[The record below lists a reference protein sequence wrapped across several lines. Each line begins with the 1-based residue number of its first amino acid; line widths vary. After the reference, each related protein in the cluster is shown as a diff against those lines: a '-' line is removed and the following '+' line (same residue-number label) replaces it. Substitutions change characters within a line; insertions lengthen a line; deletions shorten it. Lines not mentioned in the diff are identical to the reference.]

1 MSKPL
6 KIAAWIV
13 LALVVFIV
21 LMAIIGI
28 IVGPSEDAPMEPSST
43 ASVITPN
50 PTYTPLPEAIPY
62 PTYTLAPTYTP
73 QPTQTPYPTA
83 TRQPTFTPYPTAT
96 PRPTYTP
103 YPTPTRSLIRTPTT
117 PPTPTQRPTA
127 PPKPTPTSVIPSTLS
142 DLVSRVAASVV
153 QVRVGSGSGS
163 GFIFATKG
171 NTAFIATNHH
181 VIENAGS
188 GSILVQLSD
197 FSTYK
202 ALMLGAN
209 TDVDIAVLSI
219 CCHDEFVALSWE
231 TQQPNPGAQ
240 VVAVG
245 FPRSTVV
252 TTVGE
257 VLEPDALSTRH
268 GLVRHSAALNPGNS
282 GGPLFSR
289 VGKVVGINVARTV
302 SGQIVYLAVP
312 HSSIVDQ
319 LDEWTNRLI
328 ITPDPTMGTPEN
340 QGYPTVRA
348 GDSSYTVNEVLDPA
362 PFDRLNVPDDGHRLV
377 AVDVTQVAHADG
389 TRYNGFDFSVQDF
402 DSYIYP
408 RSSNRADVSP
418 RFSVGELSSGQKV
431 RGWVTFEVPIS
442 AVLVSVMV
450 ESRTLGPKVVIADL
464 TKRR

>member
-13 LALVVFIV
+13 LALVVFFVLVVIV
-21 LMAIIGI
+21 GI

-43 ASVITPN
+43 ASVLTPY
-50 PTYTPLPEAIPY
+50 PTYTPFPEATPY

-83 TRQPTFTPYPTAT
+83 APRPTYTPYPTAT

-103 YPTPTRSLIRTPTT
+103 YPTPTRALSPTPT
-117 PPTPTQRPTA
+117 PPPIPTQRPTVS
-127 PPKPTPTSVIPSTLS
+127 PKPTPTSVIPSTLN
-142 DLVSRVAASVV
+142 DLVNRVSASVV
-153 QVRVGSGSGS
+153 QIRVGSGSGS

-202 ALMLGAN
+202 ALMLGAD
-209 TDVDIAVLSI
+209 TDIDVAVLSI
-219 CCHDEFVALSWE
+219 CCHDDFVALSWE
-231 TQQPNPGAQ
+231 PQQPNPGAQ

-245 FPRSTVV
+245 FPQSAVV

-257 VLEPDALSTRH
+257 VLESDALSTRH
-268 GLVRHSAALNPGNS
+268 GLVRHSAALNPGSS
-282 GGPLFSR
+282 GGPLISR
-289 VGKVVGINVARTV
+289 VGKVIGINVARTV

-328 ITPDPTMGTPEN
+328 ITPDPTVRAPSNE
-340 QGYPTVRA
+340 GYQTVRV
-348 GDSSYTVNEVLDPA
+348 GDSSYTVNEILDPA
-362 PFDRLNVPDDGHRLV
+362 PFDRLNLPDDGNRLV
-377 AVDVTQVAHADG
+377 AVDVTQLAHVDAA
-389 TRYNGFDFSVQDF
+389 RYNILNFSVQDF
-402 DSYIYP
+402 DSYIYS

-418 RFSVGELSSGQKV
+418 RFSSGELNSGQKV
-431 RGWVTFEVPIS
+431 RGWITFELPLS
-442 AVLVSVMV
+442 AVLISVLV
-450 ESRTLGPKVVIADL
+450 ESRSFGPNIVIADL
-464 TKRR
+464 TR